1 MKSSFFRGLVCA
13 SILVFA
19 IGCGKENKS
28 GSGSPNYGG
37 FNPIINPG
45 TNVDQNALNNLRA
58 WYQNAESQNI
68 GNRGDFLKGS
78 GAGSTP
84 STGFSFSWCFNGQ
97 GSGCAQQQ
105 QASNCYVRNGNGV
118 DYDIGTP
125 STNINMPCTI
135 TQAAVSKGNNVELQ
149 KAVNGNGLSLL
160 EIRQNGT
167 QFTLI
172 YGQQYAP
179 QVGYVIDT
187 SLHSIFN
194 PIVVQTPSSMTIFRG
209 FRIIN

>member
-1 MKSSFFRGLVCA
+1 MKSSILRSLVCA

-28 GSGSPNYGG
+28 GGGAPNYGG

-45 TNVDQNALNNLRA
+45 TNVDQNALNALRS
-58 WYQNAESQNI
+58 WYDGAESQNI
-68 GNRGDFLKGS
+68 GNRGDFLKS
-78 GAGSTP
+78 NSTP
-84 STGFSFSWCFNGQ
+84 QGGFNFTLCINGQ
-97 GSGCAQQQ
+97 GSGCVKP
-105 QASNCYVRNGNGV
+105 SHCYVRNGN

-125 STNINMPCTI
+125 AANNQCAI
-135 TQAAVSKGNNVELQ
+135 TQTAVTKTNNVELQ
-149 KAVNGNGLSLL
+149 KAVNGNGLQLL

-172 YGQQYAP
+172 YGQQYMP

-194 PIVVQTPSSMTIFRG
+194 PKIIDNGPAGKLEFRG
-209 FRIIN
+209 FRILN